1 MIPRK
6 NTDVFYIEDHQ
17 IRSKYVTE
25 IYIPD
30 EYLDKSKTVE
40 NGTTYTTLGILPYSV
55 IIDGKVVFSDTLKI
69 PQIISI
75 NVTEKR
81 RDSIRLSKYTE
92 SPTSVTV
99 ILYQPGEPITSEYT
113 EASASLAA
121 IIMDLLL
128 GGNIPSTIPYW
139 DINDIFQN
147 AFKLNKV
154 NIPIPS
160 FIVEDMIA
168 TLYRSPKNPE
178 NKFAKDVGRNPTI
191 NPLNYTAMSYRDV
204 TRYISTFAGMTSEV
218 MGQAL
223 LYGIKRT
230 KEGKTEPESPIERTI
245 HA

>member
-1 MIPRK
+1 MIPKK

-30 EYLDKSKTVE
+30 EYLDKSKSVE

-55 IIDGKVVFSDTLKI
+55 IIEGKVAYSGTLKI
-69 PQIISI
+69 PQMISI

-81 RDSIRLSKYTE
+81 RDNVRLNKYSE
-92 SPTSVTV
+92 NPTPVTA

-121 IIMDLLL
+121 IILDLFL
-128 GGNIPSTIPYW
+128 GGNLPSSIPYW
-139 DINDIFQN
+139 DINDIIHS

-154 NIPIPS
+154 GIPIPS
-160 FIVEDMIA
+160 FIIEDMIA
-168 TLYRSPKNPE
+168 TLYRSAKNPE

-191 NPLNYTAMSYRDV
+191 NPLNYIAMSYRDA
-204 TRYISTFAGMTSEV
+204 TRYISTFAGISSEV

-230 KEGKTEPESPIERTI
+230 KEGKEEPVSPVERTI
-245 HA
+245 HS